1 MITKAELED
10 ENFSLM
16 RELENELYHNKPK
29 LETKNDYKRLISL
42 LLGGLHLFYHDQ
54 SFNRSDHVKE
64 TTNRL
69 IRKASLSDRLEL
81 PEKIVKFD
89 ELKSKPL
96 GDIKRKK
103 SKQRLFQGFYRLF
116 RRDTASKSMN
126 VSHTSQR
133 HTLKKSSL
141 LLSVALC
148 SSLL

>member
-16 RELENELYHNKPK
+16 RELEYEVDHNKPK
-29 LETKNDYKRLISL
+29 LDYKNDYKRLISL
-42 LLGGLHLFYHDQ
+42 LLGSLHLFYDQ

-69 IRKASLSDRLEL
+69 VRKASLSDPLEL
-81 PEKIVKFD
+81 PEKIVQFE

-103 SKQRLFQGFYRLF
+103 SKQRI
-116 RRDTASKSMN
+116 
-126 VSHTSQR
+126 
-133 HTLKKSSL
+133 
-141 LLSVALC
+141 
-148 SSLL
+148 